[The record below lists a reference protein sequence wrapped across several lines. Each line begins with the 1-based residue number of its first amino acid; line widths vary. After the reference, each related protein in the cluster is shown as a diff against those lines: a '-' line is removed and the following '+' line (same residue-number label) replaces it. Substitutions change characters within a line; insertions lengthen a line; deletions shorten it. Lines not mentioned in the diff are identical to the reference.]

1 MKLQDTGGRFMRNKE
16 LVNDWIKRAKSNLER
31 AKAGRIS
38 QDVLYEDLCFDAQQC
53 VEKSLKSLLVS
64 LDVEFPWKHDI
75 DVLFGLISKSGI
87 KIPDDLKSAVILTR
101 YAVHTRYPGLAEPV
115 SEEDYQEA
123 LALAGKV
130 FNWALKILR
139 EDKE

>member
-1 MKLQDTGGRFMRNKE
+1 MKNKE
-16 LVNDWIKRAKSNLER
+16 LVDDWIKRAKSNMER
-31 AKAGRIS
+31 LKAGRIS

-75 DVLFGLISKSGI
+75 DVLFDLISKTGI
-87 KIPDDLKSAVILTR
+87 EIPDNLKGAVILTR

-123 LALAGKV
+123 LKLAETV
-130 FNWALKILR
+130 FNWVNSIIPGCC
-139 EDKE
+139 

>member
-1 MKLQDTGGRFMRNKE
+1 
-16 LVNDWIKRAKSNLER
+16 
-31 AKAGRIS
+31 S

>member
-1 MKLQDTGGRFMRNKE
+1 
-16 LVNDWIKRAKSNLER
+16 DWIKRAKSNLER

>member
-1 MKLQDTGGRFMRNKE
+1 MRNKE

-101 YAVHTRYPGLAEPV
+101 YAVHARYPGLAEPV

>member
-1 MKLQDTGGRFMRNKE
+1 MRNKE

>member
-1 MKLQDTGGRFMRNKE
+1 MRNKE
-16 LVNDWIKRAKSNLER
+16 LVNDWLKRAKSNLER

-64 LDVEFPWKHDI
+64 LDIEFPWKHNIDI
-75 DVLFGLISKSGI
+75 LFDLISKSGTE
-87 KIPDDLKSAVILTR
+87 IPDDLNGAVILTR

-123 LALAGKV
+123 LALAEKV
-130 FNWALKILR
+130 FNWVSKILR
-139 EDKE
+139 WDKE